1 MSGGA
6 YGRGKAPTRACLK
19 LDDWPATDRELWL
32 AAITP
37 SDPFAESGGTRARHR
52 LRSNKKVVQNYGR
65 WLTFLAGQGLLDRH
79 VQPADRI
86 TLETVKAYVVEM
98 ETLQNRKYTILGRLQ
113 DLGVIANAIAPDRD
127 WMFINKLASWVRG
140 KREAPRDKRSRLVGS
155 NELYGLGL
163 SLMAQAATEST
174 PRLAA
179 MAFRDGLMI
188 ALLAL
193 RPLRRGNFINLTI
206 GEYLV
211 RTGAGWTIILP
222 GAVTKNH
229 AELTFPWP
237 EQLLGPLETYLAVH
251 RPILAKLASR
261 WKAPIGDRLWVSS
274 HGSPMTEM
282 AFYDRI
288 TKLTA
293 KAFGKSLNPHLF
305 RDAVATTTAIHDPS
319 HVRLVAALL
328 CHRSFATAERYYQQA
343 QSLEA
348 HRMFANE
355 LVTLRKTPNE
365 TEQDS

>member
-1 MSGGA
+1 MSGGP

-19 LDDWPATDRELWL
+19 LENWPAMDRELWL
-32 AAITP
+32 TAITP
-37 SDPFAESGGTRARHR
+37 SDPFAEGGGTRARHR
-52 LRSNKKVVQNYGR
+52 LRSNKKIMQNYGR
-65 WLTFLAGQGLLDRH
+65 WLTFLRGQGPLDPH
-79 VQPADRI
+79 VHPADRI
-86 TLETVKAYVVEM
+86 TLAVVKAYVVEM
-98 ETLQNRKYTILGRLQ
+98 ESLQNRKYTILGRLQ
-113 DLGVIANAIAPDRD
+113 DLGVMAKAIAPDRD
-127 WMFINKLASWVRG
+127 WAFISRLASWVRA

-155 NELYGLGL
+155 DELYGLGS
-163 SLMAQAATEST
+163 SLMVQAATKST

-206 GEYLV
+206 GEDLV
-211 RTGAGWTIILP
+211 HNGAGWTITLP
-222 GAVTKNH
+222 GTVTKNH
-229 AELTFPWP
+229 AELAFPWP
-237 EQLLGPLETYLAVH
+237 EQLLEPLKTYLTIY
-251 RPILAKLASR
+251 RPVLAQRVGR
-261 WKAPIGDRLWVSS
+261 WTSPVGNRLWVTS

-282 AFYDRI
+282 ALFDRI

-319 HVRLVAALL
+319 HVRLIAAILG
-328 CHRSFATAERYYQQA
+328 HRSSATAERHYQQA

-355 LVTLRKTPNE
+355 LVTLRKTPIE